1 MGGRGFL
8 LLLGNKLN
16 LFLNYGRGRQY
27 GGSGRQYRGAKLGLF
42 GVLLYFVHLFFVVF
56 SKFLHFFDDC
66 GQLFLIN
73 ASF

>member
-27 GGSGRQYRGAKLGLF
+27 GGAKLGLF

>member
-27 GGSGRQYRGAKLGLF
+27 GGAKLGLF

-56 SKFLHFFDDC
+56 S
-66 GQLFLIN
+66 
-73 ASF
+73 